1 MKDLKNQENI
11 HMAAT
16 SPEAAQIKVC
26 SKCNQ
31 SYIFETECP
40 ACNGKIK
47 EKTECLLSSIHIKN
61 MMDHLDL
68 GLLYSS
74 DIDDLKQLEKIML
87 KIIKQKGVS
96 DVNTHN

>member
-1 MKDLKNQENI
+1 
-11 HMAAT
+11 MAAT

-74 DIDDLKQLEKIML
+74 DIDDLKQLEKL
-87 KIIKQKGVS
+87 GLYNPGKDLVS
-96 DVNTHN
+96 RYGILPAGTINNLFIHN